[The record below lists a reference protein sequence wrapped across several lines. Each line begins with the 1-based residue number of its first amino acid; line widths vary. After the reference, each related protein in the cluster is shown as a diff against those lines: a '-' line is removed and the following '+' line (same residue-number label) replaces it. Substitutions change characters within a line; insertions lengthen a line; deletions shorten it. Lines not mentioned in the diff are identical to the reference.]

1 MPSIL
6 KSTAAHRHPIWLYV
20 GLNLCFV
27 LLFAIGAGCVAL
39 IS

>member
-6 KSTAAHRHPIWLYV
+6 KSTANHPIWLYF
-20 GLNLCFV
+20 GLNLGFV

>member
-1 MPSIL
+1 MPSLL
-6 KSTAAHRHPIWLYV
+6 KSTTPHHPIWLYV
-20 GLNLCFV
+20 GLNLSFV

>member
-6 KSTAAHRHPIWLYV
+6 KSTAQRQPIWLYL
-20 GLNLCFV
+20 GLNLGFV